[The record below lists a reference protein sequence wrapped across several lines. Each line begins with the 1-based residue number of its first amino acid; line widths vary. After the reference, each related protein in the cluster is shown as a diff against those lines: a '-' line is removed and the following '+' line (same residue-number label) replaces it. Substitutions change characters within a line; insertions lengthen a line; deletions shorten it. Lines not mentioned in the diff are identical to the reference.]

1 MADTKIS
8 ALASGAPAQSSDQY
22 VVARSGANYKLT
34 LTEIA
39 ANMPDT
45 TIKGSLVVNE
55 NGADKDTRIEG
66 DTDANLFFVDAST
79 DRIGVGTAT
88 PAQKFDLSTG
98 NMAFSGTAQRI
109 LGAFSGAA
117 ANRTC
122 FQSIGSNSET
132 RVSAIPSG
140 TGSVS
145 SFSAFNNSA
154 TTSGNAVSVNV
165 DSDTTALSSV
175 ALSTAANAL
184 PLTFQLTLAGEI
196 GRAHV

>member
-98 NMAFSGTAQRI
+98 NMAFSGTGQRI
-109 LGAFSGAA
+109 LGAFSGTNAD
-117 ANRTC
+117 RTM
-122 FQSIGSNSET
+122 FQNISSNSDT
-132 RVSAIPSG
+132 RVSAVPNG
-140 TGSVS
+140 TGTSVS
-145 SFSAFNNSA
+145 WVAFNNS
-154 TTSGNAVSVNV
+154 TP
-165 DSDTTALSSV
+165 
-175 ALSTAANAL
+175 STGGAAS
-184 PLTFQLTLAGEI
+184 
-196 GRAHV
+196 